1 MNEIDKLP
9 EVQALTQ
16 IGLSEMLKMRF
27 DGWRDR
33 YDDANEARLSDHVT
47 MTFRS
52 RGDYFGYLSK
62 RRSARGA
69 WRTPALSS
77 GLITYPV
84 VERAIKAKTATGTA
98 TKIQTE
104 FKAKRRLPEI
114 EAAAEIAQNLINYLD
129 ETQWSRTMDARIE
142 DLRQIGRY
150 CWLNLMYSEGGMK
163 ATVPEKVLKPVKD
176 GETEYGCMECGES
189 WSPDELGIEDPADS
203 YMAED
208 LAEHAHEEYPET
220 ARLLG
225 VPSTKEPEVG
235 ESAQHESGESEEFEA
250 SEDEANVPAC
260 PSCGGTMEMLGRAKW
275 ELVHALTG
283 EYQTV
288 DMGRLDAQVVSPLL
302 TRIDTLN
309 CEGFAYKNADWFNF
323 HPLIP
328 AYELLQI
335 APHLATKIHSR
346 SYGKWSESTRWHYLI
361 ANDSSEADLARTSY
375 ALDQLLEVEFWWIQ
389 PHACVGWTSPRT
401 EEVGGV
407 KFKEGQT
414 IAEALEAASGE
425 TFSGLAVLWFDDEAV
440 MIGNESFLS
449 RFVGFPH
456 KIDSQSFFPQG
467 EENLLPIQDAAT
479 NTMNMAYSIV
489 KRTAM
494 PKMIA
499 DETMFDIDEL
509 RKNVS
514 GQIITKKAILQE
526 GSYIPWSAGIG
537 YVPPGELPQAIW
549 QIIDM
554 IIQISKEMSGIFNE
568 TVGNVD
574 NQETLGGRRMAL
586 QQSLGLQTPPIQSK
600 AAAKVE
606 LNYVRAE
613 LWQKFAPIEAY
624 SLIKGTFDE
633 EWKLS
638 DILAFKSINLRD
650 ELAQD
655 IVEGTDIPR
664 TPLEMESR
672 YMAALEMGLFDP
684 ASPVPGQI
692 RAYIVKSVLGIDFD
706 VDNYDAYRRVAA
718 KRYDIIRQSCEAFSA
733 EEAFEIMMDENGMP
747 KQILRPEISMAI
759 GMHPSTKVR
768 STDQHLV
775 FIEYYVDR
783 LNGLLGAKE
792 LDEVLIAAIEFE
804 IDMHR
809 AQVAAS
815 AAQLSAVQNAV
826 NPQGQPGQEN
836 QDPNASKG
844 AVAGGQ
850 N

>member
-1 MNEIDKLP
+1 MNEIHKLP
-9 EVQALTQ
+9 DVQALAQ
-16 IGLSEMLKMRF
+16 IGLTEMLKLRF

-33 YDDANEARLSDHVT
+33 YDDANTARLSDHVT

-52 RGDYFGYLSK
+52 RGDYFGYFS
-62 RRSARGA
+62 RRRGAHGA
-69 WRTPALSS
+69 WRSPALSS

-104 FKAKRRLPEI
+104 FKAKRRVPEI
-114 EAAAEIAQNLINYLD
+114 EAAAQLTQNLIEYLD

-142 DLRQIGRY
+142 DLRQIARY
-150 CWLNLMYSEGGMK
+150 CWVHLQYTSGGMK
-163 ATVPEKVLKPVKD
+163 ATVPEKVLKPIKD
-176 GETEYGCMECGES
+176 GDTEFACVECGES
-189 WSPDELGIEDPADS
+189 FSPDEMGVPDPADR

-208 LAEHAHEEYPET
+208 LAEHAHTEYPET
-220 ARLLG
+220 ARMLG
-225 VPSTKEPEVG
+225 VPSPQ
-235 ESAQHESGESEEFEA
+235 APDESGAEIEAFESD
-250 SEDEANVPAC
+250 DEIPGC
-260 PSCGGTMEMLGRAKW
+260 PVCGGAMEMMGRAKW

-288 DMGRLDAQVVSPLL
+288 DMGRLEAQVISPLL

-335 APHLATKIHSR
+335 APHLANKIHSR
-346 SYGKWSESTRWHYLI
+346 DHGSWSESARWHYLL
-361 ANDSSEADLARTSY
+361 ANDTTEADLMRTSY
-375 ALDQLLEVEFWWIQ
+375 ALDSLLEVEFWWIQ
-389 PHACVGWTSPRT
+389 PHACVGWTSPRD
-401 EEVGGV
+401 EEVCGV
-407 KFKEGQT
+407 HFPAGKTIKEAYEAHFGQPF
-414 IAEALEAASGE
+414 EG
-425 TFSGLAVLWFDDEAV
+425 FAVLWFDDEPV
-440 MIGNESFLS
+440 MLGNESFLS
-449 RFVGFPH
+449 RFAGFPH

-494 PKMIA
+494 PKMVA
-499 DETMFDIDEL
+499 DEMMFDIDEL

-514 GQIITKKAILQE
+514 GQIIAKKQILND
-526 GSYIPWSAGIG
+526 GPYVPWNAGIG
-537 YVPPGELPQAIW
+537 FVPPGELPQAIW
-549 QIIDM
+549 QIIEM
-554 IIQISKEMSGIFNE
+554 IIQVSKEMSGIFNE

-606 LNYVRAE
+606 FNYLRAE
-613 LWQKFAPIEAY
+613 LWQKYAPIEAY
-624 SLIKGTFDE
+624 SLLKGTFDE

-638 DILAFKSINLRD
+638 DILAFKSINLRE

-664 TPLEMESR
+664 TPMEMESR
-672 YMAALEMGLFDP
+672 YAAALQLGLFDP
-684 ASPVPGQI
+684 NNPVPGQV

-718 KRYDIIRQSCEAFSA
+718 KRFEIIRQSCEAFVP
-733 EEAFEIMMDENGMP
+733 EEAFEIMMDETGFP

-759 GMHPSTKVR
+759 GMHASTKVR

-775 FIEYYVDR
+775 FIEYYTDR

-792 LDEVLIAAIEFE
+792 LDEVLIAALEFV
-804 IDMHR
+804 IDLHR
-809 AQVAAS
+809 AQLAAA
-815 AAQLSAVQNAV
+815 AAQLSAVQNV
-826 NPQGQPGQEN
+826 VGGGPTQPGQEPDN
-836 QDPNASKG
+836 PNAAKG
-844 AVAGGQ
+844 ATAGGG